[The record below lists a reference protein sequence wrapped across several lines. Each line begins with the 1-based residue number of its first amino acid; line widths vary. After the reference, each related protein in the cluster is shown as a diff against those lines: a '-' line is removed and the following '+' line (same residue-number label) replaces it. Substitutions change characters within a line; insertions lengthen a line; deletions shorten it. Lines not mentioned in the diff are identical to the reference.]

1 MLALALALVLSYLFA
16 EFVSRLAQSILHA
29 IIEDRDVQKQFVDRP
44 RRIVKLL
51 VFMVAVST
59 LLPPS
64 LKLAGY
70 RIDFGGSPEALF
82 RWFLDAGL
90 RIVIIAIAAYFV
102 IRIGSAATRRFEQEM
117 SRGTGLD
124 VIERTKRAH
133 TLGRLMQKALSVLV
147 IGIAGLMILRELSVD
162 ITPALTGAGIA
173 GLAIGFGAQTIVRD
187 VLSGFFLIFED
198 QCRVGDVAVVN
209 GQGGLVEEVNLRT
222 IVLRDEEGTVHVFPN
237 GEVKTLANKSKDF
250 SYYVIT
256 FGVGYD
262 DDPERVIAA
271 MRDAAAA
278 LEADPEFKPHI
289 LAPLD
294 VYGIDSFDDA
304 RLVVKARIKTVP
316 LKQWL
321 VGRELR
327 RRMAKIFAERGIA
340 PPTGRMIVT
349 VENPTSQIPNPK
361 NPGAWDLGFG
371 AWGLGFA

>member
-1 MLALALALVLSYLFA
+1 VSLPPNWPIVTLALGLALVLSYLFA
-16 EFVSRLAQSILHA
+16 EFVSRIAQSVLHA

-44 RRIVKLL
+44 RRIVQIL
-51 VFMVAVST
+51 VFVVAAVA
-59 LLPPS
+59 LVPPS

-70 RIDFGGSPEALF
+70 RITFGGSPDALL

-90 RIVIIAIAAYFV
+90 RIVVIAIAAYFV
-102 IRIGSAATRRFEQEM
+102 IRIGSAAARRFEREM
-117 SRGTGLD
+117 SRGTGLN
-124 VIERTKRAH
+124 VVERTKRAQ
-133 TLGRLMQKALSVLV
+133 TLGRLLQKALSVLV

-187 VLSGFFLIFED
+187 VISGFFLILED

-209 GQGGLVEEVNLRT
+209 GQGGLVEEVNMRT

-250 SYYVIT
+250 SYYIIT
-256 FGVGYD
+256 WGVGYD

-271 MRDAAAA
+271 MREASAAV
-278 LEADPEFKPHI
+278 ESDPQFKPHI

-294 VYGIDSFDDA
+294 VYGIDAFDDA
-304 RLVVKARIKTVP
+304 KLVIKARIKTVP
-316 LKQWL
+316 LKQWM

-327 RRMAKIFAERGIA
+327 RRMAKVFADRNIA
-340 PPTGRMIVT
+340 PPTGRLIVRMEKEET
-349 VENPTSQIPNPK
+349 
-361 NPGAWDLGFG
+361 
-371 AWGLGFA
+371 